1 MRIGYGVVVASVV
14 MMAGVLTLASAD
26 QMLNLYDGTTA
37 MVELGSWG
45 TGSIEHSDKAKYQG
59 SKVIEVETKGY
70 YEGGRLELKSPAD
83 FAAFGWDLNRTQ
95 VIAMVKAPEPQ
106 VTPSAGYGAYVP
118 GGFPARPGQVPGM
131 PGMGGAPGMPG
142 MGGMPG
148 MPGMGGAPGM
158 PGMGGMPGMPGMGG
172 APGMPGGYGYQP
184 PLEPID
190 QIRIVLVTDKGQLDS
205 GPLALDPLLEEG
217 DHWVRVARVLSDFK
231 GVQELEEAKLLRVVL
246 TGNRE
251 GSFYIGNLRIVQE
264 DKPLTAR
271 VEGDR
276 RRRVPLQQ
284 EATLTA
290 APQVEGVQASYIWD
304 FDDLDGLTE
313 DAYGQQVSCQFPEP
327 GYYIITLTV
336 TDKEGRRE
344 WRMDKVYVIVEE

>member
-14 MMAGVLTLASAD
+14 MMAGVLTLVSAD

-70 YEGGRLELKSPAD
+70 YEGGRLDLKDPAD

-106 VTPSAGYGAYVP
+106 AIQPGGYGPYGPGGVP
-118 GGFPARPGQVPGM
+118 GMGGAPGM

-148 MPGMGGAPGM
+148 
-158 PGMGGMPGMPGMGG
+158 
-172 APGMPGGYGYQP
+172 GYGYQP

-190 QIRIVLVTDKGQLDS
+190 KIRIVLVTDKGQLDS
-205 GPLALDPLLEEG
+205 GDLRLDPLLEEDG
-217 DHWVRVARVLSDFK
+217 WVRIAAVLSDFK
-231 GVQELEEAKLLRVVL
+231 GTPELASAKLLRVVL

-290 APQVEGVQASYIWD
+290 APQVEGVQAS
-304 FDDLDGLTE
+304 
-313 DAYGQQVSCQFPEP
+313 
-327 GYYIITLTV
+327 
-336 TDKEGRRE
+336 
-344 WRMDKVYVIVEE
+344 